1 MGLDHNIAQGTRC
14 SVRAFSNLRKVGE
27 DRMSDSAMADESQMT
42 DTTADT
48 LKQLRQG
55 LLRVHKILL
64 ELERTGYERARGR
77 ISNSYEFL
85 QLVLKDPWFD
95 WLHRL
100 SELIVQ
106 IDETLDTASSD
117 TPSTEEDA
125 LALIT
130 RAKLLLAPS
139 ELGSEFQKN
148 YFLALQQSPD
158 VVLLHSEM
166 M

>member
-1 MGLDHNIAQGTRC
+1 
-14 SVRAFSNLRKVGE
+14 
-27 DRMSDSAMADESQMT
+27 MSDSAMADESQMT
-42 DTTADT
+42 DTTGET

-106 IDETLDTASSD
+106 IDETLATIGSD
-117 TPSTEEDA
+117 TPASENDA
-125 LALIT
+125 LALIA

-139 ELGSEFQKN
+139 ESGNEFQKN

-158 VVLLHSEM
+158 VVLLHSEVTRLLGDVKQKLV
-166 M
+166 

>member
-1 MGLDHNIAQGTRC
+1 
-14 SVRAFSNLRKVGE
+14 
-27 DRMSDSAMADESQMT
+27 MSDSAMADESQMT
-42 DTTADT
+42 DTSGET

-106 IDETLDTASSD
+106 IDETLATIGSD
-117 TPSTEEDA
+117 TPASENDA
-125 LALIT
+125 LALIA

-139 ELGSEFQKN
+139 ESGNEFQKN

-158 VVLLHSEM
+158 VVLLHSEVTRLLGDVKQKLV
-166 M
+166 

>member
-1 MGLDHNIAQGTRC
+1 
-14 SVRAFSNLRKVGE
+14 
-27 DRMSDSAMADESQMT
+27 MADDHQISGT
-42 DTTADT
+42 TRDTVA
-48 LKQLRQG
+48 KVRQG
-55 LLRVHKILL
+55 LLRLHKTLL
-64 ELERTGYERARGR
+64 DQERTGYERARGK

-106 IDETLDTASSD
+106 IDETLDTLNSD
-117 TPSTEEDA
+117 TPATEDDVV
-125 LALIT
+125 ALIT

-139 ELGSEFQKN
+139 ESGSEFQKN

-158 VVLLHSEM
+158 VVLLHAELVRLLAGTKPKAD
-166 M
+166 

>member
-1 MGLDHNIAQGTRC
+1 
-14 SVRAFSNLRKVGE
+14 
-27 DRMSDSAMADESQMT
+27 MSDSAMADESQMT
-42 DTTADT
+42 DTTGET

-106 IDETLDTASSD
+106 IDETLDTVGSD
-117 TPSTEEDA
+117 TPASETDA
-125 LALIT
+125 LALIA

-139 ELGSEFQKN
+139 ESGNEFQKN

-158 VVLLHSEM
+158 VVLLHSEVTRLLGDVKQKLA
-166 M
+166 

>member
-1 MGLDHNIAQGTRC
+1 MGN
-14 SVRAFSNLRKVGE
+14 
-27 DRMSDSAMADESQMT
+27 ESISEATSSQ
-42 DTTADT
+42 

-55 LLRVHKILL
+55 LLKLHKLL
-64 ELERTGYERARGR
+64 LDLERRGYERSRGR
-77 ISNSYEFL
+77 IANSYEFL

-106 IDETLDTASSD
+106 IDEALDSIGAEK
-117 TPSTEEDA
+117 PATEEDA
-125 LALIT
+125 RNLVS
-130 RAKLLLAPS
+130 RARSLLTPA
-139 ELGSEFQKN
+139 EEGTQFQKN

-166 M
+166 LKLMNERKDLSGA

>member
-1 MGLDHNIAQGTRC
+1 MANE
-14 SVRAFSNLRKVGE
+14 NLSEMMR
-27 DRMSDSAMADESQMT
+27 DD
-42 DTTADT
+42 

-55 LLRVHKILL
+55 LLRLHKTLL
-64 ELERTGYERARGR
+64 DMERRGYERARGQ

-106 IDETLDTASSD
+106 IDETLDNRDPDQPT
-117 TPSTEEDA
+117 TEDDA
-125 LALIT
+125 KAFLA
-130 RAKLLLAPS
+130 RAKNLLAPAES
-139 ELGSEFQKN
+139 GSQFQKN

-158 VVLLHSEM
+158 VVLLHAELM
-166 M
+166 RLLGK